1 MATIGTPMS
10 PTATKVVLCGSGEL
24 GKEFVIELQRYGVEV
39 IALDKYANA
48 PAMQVADRS
57 YVVSMLDGKALRE
70 IIEKEKPDY
79 IVPEVEAIATTTLME
94 LEQEGFHVIPTAK
107 ATWLTMNREGI
118 RRLAAEELGLP
129 TSPYR
134 FAATEEEFKAA
145 VKEIG
150 MPCVVKPIMSSSGHG
165 QSVVRKE
172 EDIDPAWHYAQ
183 EGGRA
188 GAGKVIVEGFVN
200 FDYEITQLTVRHI
213 NGTSFLEPV
222 GHVQKDGDYRESWQ
236 PQVMSPVAKEKA
248 RQIAKQITDAL
259 GGRGIFGVELFVKGD
274 DVIFSEVSPRPHD
287 TGMVTMIT
295 QDLSQFALH
304 ARAVLGLPIP
314 NIRFLGAGASRA
326 VVVDGES
333 SQLSFGNL
341 EHVLEQPDTQLRLFG
356 KPSVNG
362 HRRMAVLLARAETV
376 EEARRKTGMMMDQL
390 EIKL

>member
-134 FAATEEEFKAA
+134 FAVTEEEFKAA

-188 GAGKVIVEGFVN
+188 GAGKVIVEGFVD

-259 GGRGIFGVELFVKGD
+259 GGRGIFGVELFVNGD

-326 VVVDGES
+326 VVVEGES

-341 EHVLEQPDTQLRLFG
+341 EHVLDQPDTQLRLFG

-362 HRRMAVLLARAETV
+362 HRRMAVLLARAENV
-376 EEARRKTGMMMDQL
+376 EEARRKTGVMMDQL